1 MDGAGRGVC
10 PCHFGGMIPEGIPPT
25 SGERGRGG
33 DVFGAKTPPPA
44 TPSGNVGGFRISPH
58 TPLKRPDQGAC
69 GPPILDYTPG
79 GGAERETIP
88 FVDHPESKAAV
99 RHAAAGYL
107 CFACVGRTRH
117 WPASLH
123 RTGHGDQTFC
133 AKRRLW
139 RRLCAKAPFFSTAAA
154 ATFLSARRKK
164 SGGRIPRPAKPGTF
178 PTAPQRG
185 AIFLHGFSLQF
196 VSNLVNYTLRI

>member
-1 MDGAGRGVC
+1 MGAFRFQHRRGIA
-10 PCHFGGMIPEGIPPT
+10 IPGP
-25 SGERGRGG
+25 
-33 DVFGAKTPPPA
+33 FGAANRAASSKQA
-44 TPSGNVGGFRISPH
+44 RFIRHWRRFACFPH

-69 GPPILDYTPG
+69 GPSILDYTPG

-107 CFACVGRTRH
+107 CFACVGRTRYG
-117 WPASLH
+117 PASLH
-123 RTGHGDQTFC
+123 RTGHDDQKFC